1 MVRIAAITKKEQAR
15 RAELA
20 AHARQMLLENLPIEY
35 QDGMCLSINIS
46 GWYLQV
52 SFSPLHPLMVICL
65 ARQIKTPATIAQYLD
80 TNDINLHS
88 ILGCHTINSDTG
100 CYAYRA
106 TQWLDAELTHER
118 FMEMLSRC
126 MGEAERGYKNILKNQ
141 L

>member
-106 TQWLDAELTHER
+106 T
-118 FMEMLSRC
+118 
-126 MGEAERGYKNILKNQ
+126 
-141 L
+141 